1 MYLIP
6 VLGIAEH
13 EGVIGSGSQESTRA
27 THGNQCRRTIE
38 RKVPEDSEKPQIT
51 QAEWSHSRLPPS
63 RPFYGSPMLG
73 TGNQGHNEFHI
84 FLSSGLRGEPKLEAR
99 PSVGSTNLSRV
110 PGTHR
115 SAPDIPCPGELSIV
129 DRGLL
134 FFRGGTPA
142 VPKESLVTRK
152 SSGVISWS
160 LAVGEVSIGFLPTV
174 GSMSPFLSVIT
185 SFLEGED
192 NRAQPSRVLL

>member
-1 MYLIP
+1 M
-6 VLGIAEH
+6 
-13 EGVIGSGSQESTRA
+13 
-27 THGNQCRRTIE
+27 
-38 RKVPEDSEKPQIT
+38 
-51 QAEWSHSRLPPS
+51 
-63 RPFYGSPMLG
+63 
-73 TGNQGHNEFHI
+73 
-84 FLSSGLRGEPKLEAR
+84 
-99 PSVGSTNLSRV
+99 
-110 PGTHR
+110 
-115 SAPDIPCPGELSIV
+115 